1 MSMMFG
7 VDTKPANSLAV
18 RSPLVIA
25 IAVAVSAGHVGLE
38 SAAPIASAVGHGGS
52 TRATTQRASTVKW
65 LLSLKEVAR
74 RMHWDQIA
82 IARHQP
88 CPLPPPLRI
97 AHRTIPAIT
106 HRVAASHVSG
116 LHLIDLPPPAS
127 TESSS
132 VS

>member
-1 MSMMFG
+1 MLLIG
-7 VDTKPANSLAV
+7 IAGAN
-18 RSPLVIA
+18 
-25 IAVAVSAGHVGLE
+25 AVARERVARAMRDAEICSVSLYVD
-38 SAAPIASAVGHGGS
+38 APA
-52 TRATTQRASTVKW
+52 QRFGAHT
-65 LLSLKEVAR
+65 EVAR